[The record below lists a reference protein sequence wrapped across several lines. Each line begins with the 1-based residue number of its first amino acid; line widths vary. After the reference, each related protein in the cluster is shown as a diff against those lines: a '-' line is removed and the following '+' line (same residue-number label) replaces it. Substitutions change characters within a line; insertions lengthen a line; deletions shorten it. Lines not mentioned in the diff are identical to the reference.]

1 MNPLPACTGR
11 PRPRSGIRNRST
23 GTKREP
29 DFRNRLARA
38 IEDRHEALRHTGGL
52 NEEVFDSLVVM
63 VAGAITPEAI
73 AEGARKVQ
81 ALIKDMADS
90 RYVKLVRLG
99 FEPDRARHLSSLH
112 TRNFM

>member
-1 MNPLPACTGR
+1 MA
-11 PRPRSGIRNRST
+11 
-23 GTKREP
+23 
-29 DFRNRLARA
+29 
-38 IEDRHEALRHTGGL
+38 
-52 NEEVFDSLVVM
+52 
-63 VAGAITPEAI
+63 AGAITPEAI
-73 AEGARKVQ
+73 AEGSRKVQ